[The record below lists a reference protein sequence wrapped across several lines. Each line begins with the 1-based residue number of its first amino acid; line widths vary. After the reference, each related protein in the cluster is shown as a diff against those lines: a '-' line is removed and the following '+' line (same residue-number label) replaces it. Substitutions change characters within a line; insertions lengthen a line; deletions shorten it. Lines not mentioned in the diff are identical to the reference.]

1 MAQWRK
7 VIVSGSN
14 AELNQISASGNIVPV
29 TDNTQ
34 TLGTAAKPFGDLFLG
49 SGGVINLNNGDVT
62 LTHASNL
69 LTITGGST
77 RVDKL
82 EIDSADDHI
91 DVSTDMVITAAQDIT
106 LTPGGANV
114 KPGSDS
120 AIDLGVDGLTLHPR
134 PDHRHAT
141 SNDVINLAKIAKN
154 RSVEFNIEGNPFSKP
169 NNSFQGFYELV
180 KIITPDQITLVPD
193 NVDQITSDHGWSSG
207 DHDIDLKNIIMKL
220 RDVSNKSQIS
230 LFIDNLNGI
239 EYAYEMGVDLIEIH
253 TGEFSKG
260 IEKNDMSV
268 LTNIQNMINLANEL
282 GLKINAGHD
291 LNLNNLK
298 YLVDMGNINEVS
310 IGHAIIVDSLNFGF
324 ETTIKKYLDIIRN

>member
-1 MAQWRK
+1 M
-7 VIVSGSN
+7 
-14 AELNQISASGNIVPV
+14 P
-29 TDNTQ
+29 
-34 TLGTAAKPFGDLFLG
+34 
-49 SGGVINLNNGDVT
+49 
-62 LTHASNL
+62 NL
-69 LTITGGST
+69 LK
-77 RVDKL
+77 VV
-82 EIDSADDHI
+82 E
-91 DVSTDMVITAAQDIT
+91 DIESF
-106 LTPGGANV
+106 
-114 KPGSDS
+114 GSDG
-120 AIDLGVDGLTLHPR
+120 ITIHPR
-134 PDHRHAT
+134 PDERHIRYSDAIDL
-141 SNDVINLAKIAKN
+141 SKIVKN
-154 RSVEFNIEGNPFSKP
+154 EFNIEGNPFSKP

-291 LNLNNLK
+291 LNLDNLK